1 MLRIGEVARLVG
13 VSPSTLRNWESEGL
27 VTPARIQGRTRYYT
41 AAQVEQLRRIHHLR
55 AVEGLNINGIRR
67 VLGDQPP
74 ARETGNQRPA
84 GPGPR
89 IAEARRA
96 KGWSMRRLAR
106 ESGLSVSFLS
116 SLERGLANA
125 SLGTLH
131 RIARALGTTA
141 LELFHL
147 PRGPRAALVRPD
159 DRIPLEARDPGITLE
174 LLTRRASVLEPHL
187 VTLPPGGGTGEAYTH
202 PGEEF
207 LFVLVG
213 TLEVILDE
221 VEIYTLEPGDALTWP
236 SEVAH
241 RLHNPGDEEARA
253 VWVNTPPTF

>member
-1 MLRIGEVARLVG
+1 LHLRKVDGLNVNG
-13 VSPSTLRNWESEGL
+13 V
-27 VTPARIQGRTRYYT
+27 
-41 AAQVEQLRRIHHLR
+41 RRILGEESTAP
-55 AVEGLNINGIRR
+55 AVT
-67 VLGDQPP
+67 QP
-74 ARETGNQRPA
+74 GS
-84 GPGPR
+84 GPGSR

-96 KGWSMRRLAR
+96 RGWSLRKLAR
-106 ESGLSVSFLS
+106 ESGVSVSFLS

-159 DRIPLEARDPGITLE
+159 ERVRLEARDPGITLE
-174 LLTRRASVLEPHL
+174 LLTHRVSVLEPHL

-207 LFVLVG
+207 LFVLEG
-213 TLEVILDE
+213 TIEVVLDE
-221 VEIYTLEPGDALTWP
+221 VEIYTAGPGDALTWS

-241 RLHNPGDEEARA
+241 RLHNPGEEEARA